1 MDDFSDEE
9 RDRLSRHFS
18 NTDEPV
24 FVLTDLPEMVK
35 GALFARYSRS
45 PKTLRRLF
53 LDEFQDGVDAP
64 DKTGAVGLDRATAL
78 YERVFLEYGDDS
90 VAQLA
95 GVHLAVEGASNILT
109 KVIERGRLMSY
120 LEQSTRYMPYNDRPG
135 GRWRYHVPDELTG
148 DVRDC
153 FVATADRAFELYTAL
168 FEPLTDYLKTQ
179 FPQPEGSSNAAYRMS
194 IRAKVC
200 DILRG
205 LLPAATTSNVGIYGS
220 AQGYEAL
227 LLRLRSHELAEA
239 RSLGESMLRELKK
252 VVPVFVERV
261 ERPDRGGVFVD
272 YLQRV
277 RDETRR
283 LLPLSPP
290 SHLRTEAPD
299 ATRVRLTEYDPEGEL
314 SVLAAI
320 LFELG
325 DLSDEAA
332 LAAARNL
339 SPDERGVVIEA
350 YAGPRSNRRHHPGRA
365 FERTSY
371 RFEVVADYGAFRDLQ
386 RHRLLTIEWQQLTPY
401 LGYDMPPEIVAIG
414 AEPEWRSLMDAA
426 ASAYETLRSASTPAV
441 AQYVVPMAYRI
452 RFIMDMNARE
462 AMHVIELRTSE
473 QAHPNYRRVC
483 LEMHRLIREQAGHRL
498 IAEAMRF
505 VGTSESGLERL
516 NAEQRI
522 EARRSALAA
531 RDTSA

>member
-1 MDDFSDEE
+1 M
-9 RDRLSRHFS
+9 
-18 NTDEPV
+18 
-24 FVLTDLPEMVK
+24 
-35 GALFARYSRS
+35 
-45 PKTLRRLF
+45 
-53 LDEFQDGVDAP
+53 
-64 DKTGAVGLDRATAL
+64 
-78 YERVFLEYGDDS
+78 
-90 VAQLA
+90 AQLA

-120 LEQSTRYMPYNDRPG
+120 LEQSTRYMPYNDRPD

-148 DVRDC
+148 EARDR
-153 FVATADRAFELYTAL
+153 FVATADRAFELYTQL
-168 FEPLTDYLKTQ
+168 FEPLSDYLKTQ
-179 FPQPEGSSNAAYRMS
+179 FPQPEGTSNAAYRMS

-227 LLRLRSHELAEA
+227 LLRLLSHELAEA
-239 RSLGESMLRELKK
+239 RSLGESMLAELKQ

-272 YLQRV
+272 YLQRA
-277 RDETRR
+277 RDETRS
-283 LLPLSPP
+283 LLPPSPAAGAA
-290 SHLRTEAPD
+290 LD
-299 ATRVRLTEYDPEGEL
+299 ATQVRLTDFDPEGETR
-314 SVLAAI
+314 VVAAI
-320 LFELG
+320 LFELS

-339 SPDERGVVIEA
+339 SLGERAALIES
-350 YAGPRSNRRHHPGRA
+350 YVGPRSNRRHRPGRA

-401 LGYDMPPEIVAIG
+401 LGYDLPPEIVALG
-414 AEPEWRSLMDAA
+414 AESDWRSLMAEAASVYETLCAA
-426 ASAYETLRSASTPAV
+426 ASTAV

-452 RFIMDMNARE
+452 RFVMDMNARE

-473 QAHPNYRRVC
+473 QAHPNYRRIC
-483 LEMHRLIREQAGHRL
+483 LEMHRLIAEEAGHRL
-498 IAEAMRF
+498 IADAMRF
-505 VGTSESGLERL
+505 VGTNGSGLERL
-516 NAEQRI
+516 SAEQRI

-531 RDTSA
+531 RDPS

>member
-9 RDRLSRHFS
+9 RDRLARHFS
-18 NTDEPV
+18 NTTEPV

-53 LDEFQDGVDAP
+53 LDEFQDGIDDAT
-64 DKTGAVGLDRATAL
+64 KTGAVGLDRATAL

-120 LEQSTRYMPYNDRPG
+120 LEQSTRYMPYNDRPD

-148 DVRDC
+148 DARDR
-153 FVATADRAFELYTAL
+153 FVATAGRAFELYTSL
-168 FEPLTDYLKTQ
+168 FEPLGDYLKTQ
-179 FPQPEGSSNAAYRMS
+179 FPQPEGTSNAAYRTS

-205 LLPAATTSNVGIYGS
+205 LLPAATTSNAGIYGS

-227 LLRLRSHELAEA
+227 LLRLLSHELAEA
-239 RSLGESMLRELKK
+239 RSLGESMLRELKQ

-261 ERPDRGGVFVD
+261 GRPDRGGVFVD
-272 YLQRV
+272 YLQRA
-277 RDETRR
+277 RDETRS
-283 LLPLSPP
+283 LLPPP
-290 SHLRTEAPD
+290 SAAGAPPA
-299 ATRVRLTEYDPEGEL
+299 ATQVRLTEYDPDGET

-320 LFELG
+320 LFELS

-332 LAAARNL
+332 LAAARAL
-339 SPDERGVVIEA
+339 TLDERAAIIDS
-350 YAGPRSNRRHHPGRA
+350 YAGPRSNRRHRPGRA

-386 RHRLLTIEWQQLTPY
+386 RHRLLTIEWQPLTTR
-401 LGYDMPPEIVAIG
+401 LGYDLPPEIVALG
-414 AEPEWRSLMDAA
+414 AESEWRDSHGRVRLG
-426 ASAYETLRSASTPAV
+426 LRNAV
-441 AQYVVPMAYRI
+441 RYRFAC
-452 RFIMDMNARE
+452 RGPVHRADGLP
-462 AMHVIELRTSE
+462 HPLR
-473 QAHPNYRRVC
+473 H
-483 LEMHRLIREQAGHRL
+483 GH
-498 IAEAMRF
+498 
-505 VGTSESGLERL
+505 ERP
-516 NAEQRI
+516 
-522 EARRSALAA
+522 
-531 RDTSA
+531 